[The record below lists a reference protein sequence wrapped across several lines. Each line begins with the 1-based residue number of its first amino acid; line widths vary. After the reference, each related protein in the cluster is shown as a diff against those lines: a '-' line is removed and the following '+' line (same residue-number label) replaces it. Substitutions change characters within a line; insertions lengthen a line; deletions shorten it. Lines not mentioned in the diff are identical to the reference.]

1 MTKQEI
7 ARPYLEK
14 FPDHGDLTLA
24 KLIYKKHP
32 IAFIDVENVRAI
44 VRRLR
49 GHHGAYNLKSIKDKS
64 LFKPTTLNTNPY
76 KLPESEEKER
86 EPFTLPKACNNILL
100 LSDLHIPYHSIDAI
114 TAALDYGKKEKIN
127 CIVINGDLLDFYMYS
142 KFGKDPRKR
151 SPKNEI
157 EDAVSFLT
165 SLRSIFPHVPIYWIY
180 GNHDIRYETFLKSV
194 APSLYEDDYYKLED
208 RMGLAKLKV
217 KALNDKTIIK
227 AGHLDILHGHTIF
240 KMSPQNPAQ
249 TAVTRYP
256 SANLLFGHTHKITEF
271 TTNVWDRD
279 KIYTVQSMGCLCELR
294 PEYDAHNVKNSHGFA
309 HVKVEKNGYFAVRN
323 IRLFNGK
330 ILG

>member
-1 MTKQEI
+1 MKRTN
-7 ARPYLEK
+7 
-14 FPDHGDLTLA
+14 GDG
-24 KLIYKKHP
+24 KREYKKNP
-32 IAFIDVENVRAI
+32 LPKTPFTRE
-44 VRRLR
+44 
-49 GHHGAYNLKSIKDKS
+49 
-64 LFKPTTLNTNPY
+64 NPY
-76 KLPESEEKER
+76 NLPESHAEEQP
-86 EPFTLPKACNNILL
+86 PFILPVACNNVLVI
-100 LSDLHIPYHSIDAI
+100 SDLHIPYHNIKAI
-114 TAALDYGKKEKIN
+114 TACLDYGKKEKIN

-151 SPKNEI
+151 SPKHEI

-240 KMSPQNPAQ
+240 KMSPANPAQ
-249 TAVTRYP
+249 TAITRYP
-256 SANLLFGHTHKITEF
+256 GANLLIGHTHKITSF
-271 TTNVWDRD
+271 TTNTWDRD
-279 KIYTVQSMGCLCELR
+279 KIYTCETTGCLCELR
-294 PEYDAHNVKNSHGFA
+294 PEYDSMNVKNSHGFA
-309 HVKVEKNGYFAVRN
+309 HVKVDKNGYFAVRN
-323 IRLFNGK
+323 IRIFNGK